1 MTRIRYNNIGFLAR
15 LLNTR
20 ASSELLYY
28 FKTIFLVLPMKIAFI
43 VYEFPK
49 LSESFVVSQIT
60 GLLDLGH
67 DVHIFADRNPQESE
81 INADVLKYH
90 LIDRTCYIGPIPENK
105 TIRRL
110 KTLLLIGPNLLKAP
124 VRLSKALKILLT
136 RQEGFSYGLLYYAF
150 AFLRKDFDVIH
161 CHFGPA
167 GNIGSFLKQA
177 GFGAKLI
184 TTFHGYDVT
193 KYIAQHGPD
202 VYKRLFSNGD
212 LFTYNSEATKEKIL
226 ALGCPPERMVKLPM
240 GINLD
245 KINFEERKVSP
256 DGQINVLSV
265 GRLIEMKGGEY
276 AIKAV
281 AKIIGKFPNVRY
293 NIVGDGPLRESLK
306 KLMHE
311 LGATDKIALLGW
323 VSSDKLDSLYKSSH
337 IFLHPSIKATDGN
350 MEGQGV
356 VLLEAMA
363 YGLPVVATSHGAF
376 PETVG
381 DSAAGFLAGE
391 RDVDVLAERLEYLI
405 TNPQTWPH
413 LGKNGLRHVEKHYN
427 IKALN
432 QKLLQIYKDLTD

>member
-1 MTRIRYNNIGFLAR
+1 
-15 LLNTR
+15 
-20 ASSELLYY
+20 
-28 FKTIFLVLPMKIAFI
+28 MKIAFL

-67 DVHIFADRNPQESE
+67 DVQIFANRNPVEPQVHD
-81 INADVLKYH
+81 DVLKYR
-90 LIDRTCYIGPIPENK
+90 LMDRTCYISTIGTNK

-110 KTLLLIGPNLLKAP
+110 KTLLLIALNFLKGPIR
-124 VRLSKALKILLT
+124 VSKALKHLLS
-136 RQEGFSYGLLYYAF
+136 RRESFSYNLLYFVF
-150 AFLRKDFDVIH
+150 AFLQKKFDIIH

-184 TTFHGYDVT
+184 ITFHGYDVT

-212 LFTYNSEATKEKIL
+212 LFTYNSKATKEKIL
-226 ALGCPPERMVKLPM
+226 ALGCPPDRMVKLPM

-245 KINFEERKVSP
+245 KIDFEERNVSP

-265 GRLIEMKGGEY
+265 GRLIEMKGREY

-306 KLMHE
+306 KLIHE

-337 IFLHPSIKATDGN
+337 VFLHPSVKATDGN

-363 YGLPVVATSHGAF
+363 YGLTVVATSHGAF
-376 PETVG
+376 GETVG
-381 DSAAGFLAGE
+381 DSAAGFLVPE
-391 RDVDVLAERLEYLI
+391 RDVDALTERLEYLI
-405 TNPQTWPH
+405 TNPQTWPQI
-413 LGKNGLRHVEKHYN
+413 GKIGRGHVEKQYD

>member
-1 MTRIRYNNIGFLAR
+1 
-15 LLNTR
+15 
-20 ASSELLYY
+20 
-28 FKTIFLVLPMKIAFI
+28 MKIAFI

-49 LSESFVVSQIT
+49 LSESFIVSQIT

-67 DVHIFADRNPQESE
+67 DVRIFADRNPQEPE
-81 INADVLKYH
+81 INIDVLKYH
-90 LIDRTCYIGPIPENK
+90 LIDRTCYIGPTPENK

-136 RQEGFSYGLLYYAF
+136 RPEGFSYDLLYFVF
-150 AFLRKDFDVIH
+150 AFLRKDFDIIH

-167 GNIGSFLKQA
+167 GNIGSFIKQA

-184 TTFHGYDVT
+184 TTFHGYDIT
-193 KYIAQHGPD
+193 KYIKQHGTD
-202 VYKRLFSNGD
+202 VYKRLFGNGD

-226 ALGCPPERMVKLPM
+226 ALGCPPERMAKLPM

-245 KINFEERKVSP
+245 RIVFAERKVSC
-256 DGQINVLSV
+256 DGQINILSV
-265 GRLIEMKGGEY
+265 GRLIKMKGREY

-281 AKIIGKFPNVRY
+281 AKIAEKFPNVHY
-293 NIVGDGPLRESLK
+293 NIIGDGPLREPLQ
-306 KLMHE
+306 
-311 LGATDKIALLGW
+311 KIIDDLDVADAIHLLGP
-323 VSSDKLDSLYKSSH
+323 VSSEQLDSLYKTSH
-337 IFLHPSIKATDGN
+337 IFLHPSVKASDGN

-363 YGLPVVATSHGAF
+363 YGLPVVATNHGAF
-376 PETVG
+376 PETAG
-381 DSAAGFLAGE
+381 DSAAGFLVPE
-391 RDVDVLAERLEYLI
+391 RDVDALTERLEYLI
-405 TNPQTWPH
+405 TNHQTWPQI
-413 LGKNGLRHVEKHYN
+413 GKSGRGHVEKHYD

>member
-1 MTRIRYNNIGFLAR
+1 
-15 LLNTR
+15 
-20 ASSELLYY
+20 
-28 FKTIFLVLPMKIAFI
+28 MKIAFI

-49 LSESFVVSQIT
+49 LSESFIVSQIT

-67 DVHIFADRNPQESE
+67 DVHIFADHNPQESE

-136 RQEGFSYGLLYYAF
+136 RPEGFSYNLLYYAF
-150 AFLRKDFDVIH
+150 SFLRKDFDIIH

-167 GNIGSFLKQA
+167 GNIGSFFKQA
-177 GFGAKLI
+177 GWKAKLI

-193 KYIAQHGPD
+193 KYIVQHGSN
-202 VYKRLFSNGD
+202 VYRKLLGNGD

-226 ALGCPPERMVKLPM
+226 ALGCPPDRMLKLPM

-245 KINFEERKVSP
+245 RIVFTERKVSC
-256 DGQINVLSV
+256 DGQINILSV
-265 GRLIEMKGGEY
+265 GRLIEMKGREY

-281 AKIIGKFPNVRY
+281 AKIAEKFPNIRY
-293 NIVGDGPLRESLK
+293 NIVGDGPLRESLQ
-306 KLMHE
+306 KLIND
-311 LGATDKIALLGW
+311 LDAADKIGLLGW
-323 VSSDKLDSLYKSSH
+323 VSSDQLDSLYKSSH
-337 IFLHPSIKATDGN
+337 IFLHPSVKASDGN

-363 YGLPVVATSHGAF
+363 YGLAVVATNHGAF
-376 PETVG
+376 PETVPDG
-381 DSAAGFLAGE
+381 VGGFLVGE
-391 RDVDVLAERLEYLI
+391 RDADALAERLEYLI
-405 TNPQTWPH
+405 TNPQTWPG
-413 LGKNGLRHVEKHYN
+413 LGKTGRQHVQDHYD